1 MDNNNNS
8 LQLLDYFNS
17 SDKDKSGFID
27 ADELQGCLSNGTW
40 IPFLRETIVLLISL
54 FDRTKRNKLNYE
66 EFCRLW
72 QYITQ
77 WQQVF
82 QYYYY
87 YDGGDENK
95 KELSLTVE
103 KVTEALRN
111 SNYPLSSKVV
121 EFLCHKVKPTTT
133 QNQQN
138 SLNFDEFIHLC
149 VMVQK
154 CSKVFQKMKEKKKNR
169 DDSSS
174 SSTNNNEEV
183 IVMNFEE
190 YLQSVFELLVVIE
203 QQQQQEQD
211 R

>member
-1 MDNNNNS
+1 MDNN
-8 LQLLDYFNS
+8 LLLHYFNS

-54 FDRTKRNKLNYE
+54 FDRTKRNKLNYT

-82 QYYYY
+82 QH
-87 YDGGDENK
+87 YDGDK
-95 KELSLTVE
+95 KELSLTVA

-133 QNQQN
+133 TTTTTDGTQN

-154 CSKVFQKMKEKKKNR
+154 CSKVFQKIKQKKKNG
-169 DDSSS
+169 DDSS
-174 SSTNNNEEV
+174 TNEEV
-183 IVMNFEE
+183 VIMNFEE
-190 YLQSVFELLVVIE
+190 YLQSVFELLVIE
-203 QQQQQEQD
+203 QN